1 MKTRAT
7 KNLTEQ
13 LAINL
18 STKLATALLSA
29 GLFSMPALAN
39 NLTEKA
45 TVDTNSIVTNK
56 LATNKPATKSAT
68 SSLEARLRQLDSL
81 LTEQWEYG
89 LKTNPEYASMLG
101 DKRFNDQLRDF
112 SQAAIDANL
121 KKSRAFLGRFQAID
135 TTGFDVQQKL
145 NKDLMVRQLQ
155 EELAAARFTP
165 WQMPVLQ
172 NSGLHLDTPELV
184 SMLSFVS
191 VKDYEDY
198 IARLNKLPVLF
209 EQTMVQ
215 MRKGL
220 KNKLMPPQF
229 LLPKIARQC
238 EDIVAMSMDTSPF
251 AKPVMQFPA
260 EFSETDKQRL
270 KTAVL
275 AAIQSKVIPAYKN
288 FANFVRSDYA
298 PHGRQHVGLWSL
310 PNGAA
315 RYQLQV
321 KTQTTTNKT
330 PEQIHQIGLREVAR
344 IEGEMLTVAKKLG
357 FADLKSFNAA
367 MEKNP
372 DLHPKSRQEILD
384 LYSKYTDQM
393 YAKIPELFGRLPKAK
408 VKIMAVEEFR
418 EKEAAGASYNPGAA
432 DGSRPGHVMVNTG
445 DFANRMTLSIETTAL
460 HEGVPGHHM
469 QIAIAQELEGLP
481 AYRQQGGNNA
491 YVEGWAL
498 YSERLGRE
506 LGFFQDPY
514 SFYGH
519 LQDEMLRAIRLV
531 VDTGLHYKK
540 WDRQQVVDFFRNHSG
555 IEEVEIQSETDRYIV
570 WPGQALG
577 YKIGQLK
584 ILELRDYASKA
595 LGSKFS
601 LKEFHDEI
609 LGAGAL
615 PLDVLE
621 SRIKA
626 WVATKS

>member
-1 MKTRAT
+1 MIA
-7 KNLTEQ
+7 LG
-13 LAINL
+13 
-18 STKLATALLSA
+18 LLSA
-29 GLFSMPALAN
+29 PQFVSAQVDAPLKGKTPAKHHTL
-39 NLTEKA
+39 
-45 TVDTNSIVTNK
+45 VNS
-56 LATNKPATKSAT
+56 
-68 SSLEARLRQLDSL
+68 SSLEVRLKQLDAL
-81 LTEQWEYG
+81 LNEQWEYS
-89 LKTNPEYASMLG
+89 LRTNPEYASMLG
-101 DKRFNDQLRDF
+101 DKRYNDQLRDF

-121 KKSRAFLGRFQAID
+121 KKTREFLQRFHAID
-135 TTGFDVQQKL
+135 TSGFNVQQKL

-155 EELAAARFTP
+155 EEIEGARFKG

-172 NSGLHLDTPELV
+172 NSGIHLDAPELV
-184 SMLSFVS
+184 TMLSFKS

-198 IARLNKLPVLF
+198 ISRLNKLPVLF

-215 MRKGL
+215 MRLGV
-220 KNKLMPPQF
+220 KNKIMPPQF

-238 EDIVAMSMDTSPF
+238 EDIVAMSMDASPF
-251 AKPVMQFPA
+251 AKPVSEFPA
-260 EFSETDKQRL
+260 DISAADQHRL
-270 KTAVL
+270 KASVL
-275 AAIQSKVIPAYKN
+275 AAIKDKVIPAYQN
-288 FANFVRSDYA
+288 FANFVRSEYA
-298 PHGRQHVGLWSL
+298 PHGRPHVGMWSL
-310 PNGAA
+310 PDGAA
-315 RYQLQV
+315 RYKLQV
-321 KTQTTTNKT
+321 KTQTTTNKSA
-330 PEQIHQIGLREVAR
+330 EEIHQIGLREVAR
-344 IEGEMLTVAKKLG
+344 IEAQMLEVAKKLG
-357 FADLKSFNAA
+357 FADLKTFNAS

-372 DLHPKSRQEILD
+372 ALHPKSRQEILD

-498 YSERLGRE
+498 YSERLGQE

-584 ILELRDYASKA
+584 ILELRDYANKA
-595 LGSKFS
+595 LGAKFS

-615 PLDVLE
+615 PLDILE
-621 SRIKA
+621 TRIKD
-626 WVATKS
+626 WVATKK